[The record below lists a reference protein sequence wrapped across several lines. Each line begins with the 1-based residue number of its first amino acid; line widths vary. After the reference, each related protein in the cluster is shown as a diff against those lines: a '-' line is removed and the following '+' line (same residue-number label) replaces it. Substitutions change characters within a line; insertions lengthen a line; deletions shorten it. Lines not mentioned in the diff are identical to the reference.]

1 MEKRIHRVKTSLGT
15 CPAASFWN
23 EAIAN
28 LKRGDFQKVK
38 KKKYEQ
44 NMEKDVWTT
53 LPKTA
58 GECRGYL
65 VQTTESKFQA
75 EFGLYSVNEDI

>member
-1 MEKRIHRVKTSLGT
+1 
-15 CPAASFWN
+15 
-23 EAIAN
+23 
-28 LKRGDFQKVK
+28 
-38 KKKYEQ
+38 
-44 NMEKDVWTT
+44 MEKDVWTT

-75 EFGLYSVNEDI
+75 EFGLYSVNEDVWPQAQHDTKHCLETTNFLHEIITNNPNFYTESK

>member
-1 MEKRIHRVKTSLGT
+1 
-15 CPAASFWN
+15 
-23 EAIAN
+23 
-28 LKRGDFQKVK
+28 
-38 KKKYEQ
+38 
-44 NMEKDVWTT
+44 MEKDVWTT

>member
-1 MEKRIHRVKTSLGT
+1 MKTSLGT

-23 EAIAN
+23 EANAN